1 MKPGIFHM
9 LCSRGS
15 LRSDFGKCS
24 TVLPADEWGRS
35 GSVFSGLPFSPC
47 LFGINLDLELFLVD
61 EVVWDP

>member
-1 MKPGIFHM
+1 MDDN
-9 LCSRGS
+9 
-15 LRSDFGKCS
+15 LRSKCNVDKHDEYMA
-24 TVLPADEWGRS
+24 VLPADEWGRS